1 MFIVHRG
8 HLLHY
13 DLMSPISTADEH
25 HLGRDRQVRAGLDPK
40 KTFCLERNAS
50 GQPKHPLYVAQNTAP
65 RPFV

>member
-1 MFIVHRG
+1 
-8 HLLHY
+8 
-13 DLMSPISTADEH
+13 MSPISTADEH